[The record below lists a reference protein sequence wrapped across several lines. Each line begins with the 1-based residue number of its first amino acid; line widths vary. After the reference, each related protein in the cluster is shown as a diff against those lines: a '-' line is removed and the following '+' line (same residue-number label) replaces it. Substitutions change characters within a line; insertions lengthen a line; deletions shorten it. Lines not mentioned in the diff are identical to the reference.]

1 MHVHTIIPTTTP
13 LGALEI
19 LFANA
24 YRVIVKTEI
33 LQLSLA
39 AAGASSDS
47 FFSASWAVPFSSLR
61 SGDGEREPDL
71 LRLRSG
77 DLDEDRGLSLLDSRE
92 RFPRGDPKGLR
103 LERPLVGE
111 GDRDR
116 PLGDGDL
123 LSRGEGERE
132 YERLRPLGE
141 GDRES
146 LLLLGGDRLRGDQE
160 GEREYERLRPLG
172 GDLLPRP

>member
-1 MHVHTIIPTTTP
+1 M
-13 LGALEI
+13 
-19 LFANA
+19 
-24 YRVIVKTEI
+24 
-33 LQLSLA
+33 
-39 AAGASSDS
+39 
-47 FFSASWAVPFSSLR
+47 PFSSLR

-77 DLDEDRGLSLLDSRE
+77 DLEEDRGLSLLDSRE

-116 PLGDGDL
+116 DL

-132 YERLRPLGE
+132 SERLRPLGE
-141 GDRES
+141 GDLES
-146 LLLLGGDRLRGDQE
+146 LLLLWGDRLRGDRE
-160 GEREYERLRPLG
+160 GEREYERLRPRG